1 MGGGAGLAAARGVAE
16 GEEPAAVAAG
26 RDASSARV
34 EGDAEGGALAASG
47 QRRVARGACGGGEGG
62 ERGRRRRGGGREVR
76 EEGLGGRVDGMRG
89 RAFHC
94 CATRS
99 RRAPVQ
105 RWRVGACGL
114 ACGEERGEEEF
125 WLSAGSHGRRRG
137 RAAWQGWWSRGW
149 RGVGASR
156 ACVCIARWRAS
167 SGVGRRHLRR
177 AGGGVGGGWGVARV
191 VCGSVWVP
199 A

>member
-76 EEGLGGRVDGMRG
+76 EEGLGGRVEGMRG
-89 RAFHC
+89 RAFHR

-125 WLSAGSHGRRRG
+125 WLSSGRHGRRRG
-137 RAAWQGWWSRGW
+137 RAAWQG
-149 RGVGASR
+149 
-156 ACVCIARWRAS
+156 
-167 SGVGRRHLRR
+167 
-177 AGGGVGGGWGVARV
+177 
-191 VCGSVWVP
+191 
-199 A
+199 